1 MDRIELMSMYV
12 RIVETGSL
20 SAVAKELK
28 TTQPTVSKRLE
39 HLEKH
44 LKVRLLARNT
54 HGVRP
59 TEAGQRYYEASKKLV
74 ADVGQLEHS
83 VSRERER
90 VGGTLRLNFPV
101 AFGQE
106 ALTSIVCAFHD
117 AHPEIC
123 VELTLTDRLVDLVED
138 GVDVSVRFNGV
149 ADSSV
154 IARPLG
160 QVDAVMIAT
169 PAYLAKHGMPM
180 RPEELEGHTFLRYHH
195 SALRPQPTKLE
206 QLFGPGG
213 KSFEHKVNSWLAV
226 SNSSSLKQAV
236 LLNCGIGRMGRVLVQ
251 RELDNGTLV
260 QVLPGWGPARDS
272 IYVLYLP
279 TRFQPEKI
287 KAFVAFLTEAIKALP
302 GWSPAVANP

>member
-59 TEAGQRYYEASKKLV
+59 TEAGQRYYEASKRLV
-74 ADVGQLEHS
+74 ADVGQLEAT
-83 VSRERER
+83 VSREREQ
-90 VGGTLRLNFPV
+90 VGGKLRLNFPV
-101 AFGQE
+101 SFGQQ

-123 VELTLTDRLVDLVED
+123 VEMTLTDRLVDLVED
-138 GVDVSVRFNGV
+138 GVDVAVRFNGV
-149 ADSSV
+149 NDSSV

-160 QVDAVMIAT
+160 HFDAVLIAT
-169 PAYLAKHGMPM
+169 PDYLERHGTPR
-180 RPEELEGHTFLRYHH
+180 RPEDLEHHTFLRYDA
-195 SALRPQPTKLE
+195 SKVE
-206 QLFGPGG
+206 KLFGPGG
-213 KSFEHKVNSWLAV
+213 ARFELKVDAWLKLN
-226 SNSSSLKQAV
+226 NSSALKQA
-236 LLNCGIGRMGRVLVQ
+236 LLLGTGVGRMGRPLVH
-251 RELDNGTLV
+251 RELASGELV
-260 QVLPGWGPARDS
+260 HVLPGWRPALDAL
-272 IYVLYLP
+272 YALYLP

-287 KAFVAFLTEAIKALP
+287 KAFVAFLTEAIKQLP
-302 GWSPAVANP
+302 GWTPPKRAEFA